1 MQVFKRLCGQS
12 KRFTGLGTALLLTI
26 LTASAPAMADAL
38 TERKPAQKSNLAEL
52 RKKPDSRKVVVK
64 FNEGRTIRLTA
75 GRLNG
80 LPDGDIAAIAKLLK
94 DTGIVAANIK
104 RMHARPEAE
113 LDAERNAAERD
124 SGQKLADLNLYFV
137 ISLPQGVSA
146 AEVADRLNQLP
157 SVEFA
162 EPGAIPA
169 PPPFDIAPATP
180 NLKPDQDYLVKS
192 KGGIGA
198 LQKSRYR
205 GAWGKG
211 LKVADVEYSWQIDH
225 EDLELPAT
233 RILTGGETLDD
244 PFNNNDHGTAVL
256 GEFAGKNNGYG
267 VTGIAPDAMVFMAPA
282 NTSQSS
288 YSPARAISLASG
300 QLRRGDVIIIEQQY
314 WACGA
319 PDTSTIY
326 GPLEVLQDVFDAVS
340 VATAKGIVV
349 VEAAGNGAINL
360 DGANCNSLFDRSFRD
375 SGAIIV
381 GAGSETHAKL
391 GFSSFGSR
399 VDVQGWGQNVTTTG
413 YGDAFFPGGDAR
425 QKYTSVF
432 SGTSSAT
439 PIVTGAALQVNGIV
453 KACGF
458 PPLTSRQMRKVLA
471 ASGTP
476 QSNPAAGKIGPLPN
490 VAAAVRKT
498 QARACFDAQ

>member
-1 MQVFKRLCGQS
+1 MQIRQRLSGQIKRI
-12 KRFTGLGTALLLTI
+12 TGLGTVVLLALFTGGV
-26 LTASAPAMADAL
+26 PANADGLA
-38 TERKPAQKSNLAEL
+38 ERKPAQKSSLEEL

-64 FNEGRTIRLTA
+64 FSEGRSIRLKA

-80 LPDGDIAAIAKLLK
+80 LPDGDIATIAKLLK
-94 DTGIVAANIK
+94 DKGISAASIK

-124 SGQKLADLNLYFV
+124 SGRKLADLNLYFV
-137 ISLPQGVSA
+137 IDLPQGVA
-146 AEVADRLNQLP
+146 AADVADRLNLLQ

-233 RILTGGETLDD
+233 RILVGTETLDD
-244 PFNNNDHGTAVL
+244 PFNDNDHGTAVL
-256 GEFAGKNNGYG
+256 GEIAGKNNGYG
-267 VTGIAPDAMVFMAPA
+267 VTGIAPDATVFLAPA
-282 NTSQSS
+282 NTTQSG

-300 QLRRGDVIIIEQQY
+300 QLGRGDVIIIEQQY

-349 VEAAGNGAINL
+349 LEAAGNGAINL

-381 GAGSETHAKL
+381 GAGSASHAKL

-399 VDVQGWGQNVTTTG
+399 VDVQGWGEDVTTTG

-425 QKYTSVF
+425 QKYTFTF

-458 PPLTSRQMRKVLA
+458 PLLTSRQMRRVLA
-471 ASGTP
+471 ATGTP
-476 QSNPAAGKIGPLPN
+476 QSDPLNGKIGPLPD
-490 VAAAVRKT
+490 VAAAVRATRAK
-498 QARACFDAQ
+498 ACFNAQ